1 MAKFL
6 RKDDTLIMRVDTQF
20 YVQTGCKS
28 HVGIIFSR
36 NKANSV
42 IAWVENVIREAG
54 FGFLILR
61 LSLCIAINNVADR
74 HF

>member
-28 HVGIIFSR
+28 HVGIISSK
-36 NKANSV
+36 NKANNV

-74 HF
+74 QF